1 MNQDSG
7 QSSSEAGSKGPSHNN
22 IKTARDGTKYYS
34 DGYEPPAQKLKGK
47 ITSVRWGDGNI
58 YTGKFSG
65 DTRAY
70 NDSNVSTRIISRI
83 LYKFMYDDGD
93 VKWYQ
98 LHKTAAAAADRTGGS
113 ENAADDAAAMAD
125 EDEDEDDVKLYQLHK
140 TVKDDI
146 IAIDTNGFV
155 KRFFFGPKSVGD
167 FPELTSHPTTTS
179 GQNTQQIKSVFNTMV
194 STQGTDKI
202 LPDYSRESSVTESV
216 GGGTRKRKTRKRKK
230 TQKKRRKKKKKKRRK
245 KKKTRRKK

>member
-98 LHKTAAAAADRTGGS
+98 LHKT
-113 ENAADDAAAMAD
+113 
-125 EDEDEDDVKLYQLHK
+125 
-140 TVKDDI
+140 VKDDI
-146 IAIDTNGFV
+146 IAFDTVGGV
-155 KRFFFGPKSVGD
+155 KRFFSD
-167 FPELTSHPTTTS
+167 QNLSRIFP
-179 GQNTQQIKSVFNTMV
+179 N
-194 STQGTDKI
+194 
-202 LPDYSRESSVTESV
+202 
-216 GGGTRKRKTRKRKK
+216 
-230 TQKKRRKKKKKKRRK
+230 
-245 KKKTRRKK
+245 

>member
-1 MNQDSG
+1 MSQDSG

-22 IKTARDGTKYYS
+22 IKTAGDGTKYYS
-34 DGYEPPAQKLKGK
+34 DGYEPPSSRLEGK
-47 ITSVRWGDGNI
+47 ITSVRQSDGNI

-65 DTRAY
+65 DTSQWRHEGKHY
-70 NDSNVSTRIISRI
+70 Q
-83 LYKFMYDDGD
+83 FMYDDGG
-93 VKWYQ
+93 VEW
-98 LHKTAAAAADRTGGS
+98 
-113 ENAADDAAAMAD
+113 
-125 EDEDEDDVKLYQLHK
+125 YQLHK

-146 IAIDTNGFV
+146 IAFDTVGGV
-155 KRFFFGPKSVGD
+155 KRFFFGPKSVED

-194 STQGTDKI
+194 STQRPQGTDKI

-230 TQKKRRKKKKKKRRK
+230 TQKKRKKTQKKRRKKKKKKRRK

>member
-83 LYKFMYDDGD
+83 IYKFMYDDGD
-93 VKWYQ
+93 VKW
-98 LHKTAAAAADRTGGS
+98 
-113 ENAADDAAAMAD
+113 
-125 EDEDEDDVKLYQLHK
+125 YQLHK

-155 KRFFFGPKSVGD
+155 KRFFFGPKSVED

-194 STQGTDKI
+194 STQRPQGTDKI

>member
-1 MNQDSG
+1 MSQDSG

-34 DGYEPPAQKLKGK
+34 DGYEPPSSRLEGK
-47 ITSVRWGDGNI
+47 ITSVRQSDGNI

-65 DTRAY
+65 KTSQWRHEGKHY
-70 NDSNVSTRIISRI
+70 Q
-83 LYKFMYDDGD
+83 FMYDDGG
-93 VKWYQ
+93 VEW
-98 LHKTAAAAADRTGGS
+98 
-113 ENAADDAAAMAD
+113 
-125 EDEDEDDVKLYQLHK
+125 YQLHK

-155 KRFFFGPKSVGD
+155 KRFFFGPKSVED